1 VTEDPDTDPGAE
13 IEADTDVD
21 NEHRDRERPNR
32 RRKRQ
37 ALPLTDWLA
46 VERTHLANERTL
58 LAYIRTSLA
67 LLAAAVTLLKFFTSN
82 GMHMLGYILLPVG
95 VGTLVMG
102 LMKYHETKVRV
113 DGQLSKNQGTR

>member
-1 VTEDPDTDPGAE
+1 VSSDPDTDPAADVALE
-13 IEADTDVD
+13 PEEAT
-21 NEHRDRERPNR
+21 PGPKP
-32 RRKRQ
+32 RKKQ

-82 GMHMLGYILLPVG
+82 GMHMLGYVLLPIG
-95 VGTLVMG
+95 VGTLVVG

-113 DGQLSKNQGTR
+113 EAQLPNNQSVR